1 MVANTFTNNLNK
13 TKHEHC
19 MSLDLKKFHNTNNKL
34 IVNLRSKH
42 IVWKT
47 LNVKNIDPWKGVET
61 LNSMKNA
68 YIIPHEEY
76 YNFVIM

>member
-1 MVANTFTNNLNK
+1 MDIQYHFIREQVHNNLTKFQYIFIENMVANTFTNNLNK

-19 MSLDLKKFHNTNNKL
+19 MNLDLKKFHNTNNKL

-47 LNVKNIDPWKGVET
+47 LNVKNIDP
-61 LNSMKNA
+61 
-68 YIIPHEEY
+68 
-76 YNFVIM
+76 